1 MRQIKV
7 ILGGIRTL
15 KVLLDQWVR
24 RMYVLEKKINLSN
37 EILCVL
43 ACQRASKLPTVKVLD
58 LKKILFLVFEAM
70 FY

>member
-24 RMYVLEKKINLSN
+24 RMYVLEKKNLSN

>member
-1 MRQIKV
+1 MR
-7 ILGGIRTL
+7 
-15 KVLLDQWVR
+15 
-24 RMYVLEKKINLSN
+24 EKNVCFRKKNVDLSN
-37 EILCVL
+37 EVLCVL